1 MLNRFFNAIQE
12 EPESSATAPVTM
24 GGGVP
29 DPEVEQLSTLKWHRV
44 MQEAAA
50 PISEG
55 DLREERVQSSVPPA
69 QITESTQAS
78 EKLIEQ
84 ILSGTEHIISHPGS
98 SQYGGR
104 DGISACGLA
113 CLNFARVLFAKE
125 ASGGNLLQTVIA
137 SETAL
142 VGLWSHIQIY
152 AL

>member
-1 MLNRFFNAIQE
+1 
-12 EPESSATAPVTM
+12 
-24 GGGVP
+24 
-29 DPEVEQLSTLKWHRV
+29 
-44 MQEAAA
+44 MQDAAGS
-50 PISEG
+50 ISEDD
-55 DLREERVQSSVPPA
+55 DLREESVPGQSSAPPA
-69 QITESTQAS
+69 QIIESTQTS

-113 CLNFARVLFAKE
+113 CFNFARVLFAKE

-142 VGLWSHIQIY
+142 VRLLSHIQIY
-152 AL
+152 VL